1 LAGDGSRNRRPIGAV
16 ASRGT
21 LLELAL
27 LASDN
32 RAASA
37 LARQPDSKRQFAIT
51 RRPGLGSCAR
61 RVNRSHRSEGVSR

>member
-1 LAGDGSRNRRPIGAV
+1 VPVGAV

-27 LASDN
+27 LASNN

-37 LARQPDSKRQFAIT
+37 LARRY
-51 RRPGLGSCAR
+51 PGGLEAFTAAMQRKILRSACTAR
-61 RVNRSHRSEGVSR
+61 

>member
-1 LAGDGSRNRRPIGAV
+1 LASDGSRNRRPIGAV

-37 LARQPDSKRQFAIT
+37 LARQPDVSSRSRADQALGAA
-51 RRPGLGSCAR
+51 PGG
-61 RVNRSHRSEGVSR
+61 